1 MLQSTSA
8 DHMFKS
14 NKTVESGYC
23 IIILIL
29 VKKFFENPRHFNESV
44 PLNKIHKKGEYSQ
57 KMKTQKDF
65 FKFADIIENIDNTKS
80 QQINIKLLNPEKN
93 LKKEVRFI

>member
-1 MLQSTSA
+1 
-8 DHMFKS
+8 
-14 NKTVESGYC
+14 
-23 IIILIL
+23 
-29 VKKFFENPRHFNESV
+29 
-44 PLNKIHKKGEYSQ
+44 
-57 KMKTQKDF
+57 MKTQKDF